1 MIVSKTHQGKYGPFV
16 NIQKKEQDIFYN
28 ATISIDRL
36 LPNYK
41 FEGEIQDI
49 VQSKY
54 IPNLKWN
61 PTQYEI
67 YPPLVIDNQE
77 IINMLRKMD
86 ETMLNV
92 CQSFNQLTEILKTY
106 LKRSS

>member
-16 NIQKKEQDIFYN
+16 IIQKKEDNLLYN

-41 FEGEIQDI
+41 FEGEIKDI
-49 VQSKY
+49 VQAKY

-61 PTQYEI
+61 PTAYEVF
-67 YPPLVIDNQE
+67 PPLIIDNQV
-77 IINMLRKMD
+77 ILTALQKMD

-92 CQSFNQLTEILKTY
+92 CQSFNQLNEILKTY
-106 LKRSS
+106 LKRN